1 MCVRSFCTQ
10 LADYTVYVIDVAGG
24 DKVPRKGGPG
34 VTQADLLVINKVDL
48 AEAVGADL
56 GVMER
61 DAARMRGNGPT
72 VLASVKNGVMLDEI
86 ERNIVEAWRHAT
98 EHHGHHGRG
107 VPAPSAA
114 AA

>member
-1 MCVRSFCTQ
+1 MGAEQSIEACKPAGCAARCRQQLQNCEGDGEAIDERS
-10 LADYTVYVIDVAGG
+10 AEVVDVAGG

-61 DAARMRGNGPT
+61 DA
-72 VLASVKNGVMLDEI
+72 
-86 ERNIVEAWRHAT
+86 ERVH
-98 EHHGHHGRG
+98 
-107 VPAPSAA
+107 
-114 AA
+114 